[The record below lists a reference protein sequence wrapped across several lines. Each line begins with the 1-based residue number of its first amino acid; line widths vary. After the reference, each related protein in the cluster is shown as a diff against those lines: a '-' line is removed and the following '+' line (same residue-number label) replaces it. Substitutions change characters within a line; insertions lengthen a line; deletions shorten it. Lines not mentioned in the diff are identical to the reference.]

1 MSLTFITGNQ
11 NKLAEARAILPDLVG
26 RAIDLPEIQE
36 LDPHL
41 IIEAKLAAAIAHGLG
56 ACVVEDTSLSIKSL
70 GGLPGP
76 LIKWFLQ
83 SLGVAGLAQL
93 ALGHGPTQVT
103 TTCMIGY
110 RDNAGTNTFF
120 SATQS
125 GTIVLPRGST
135 TFGWD
140 PIFVPDGYDKS
151 FAEMTAQEK
160 QAISMRTQVF
170 GELKK
175 YLSEHLL

>member
-11 NKLAEARAILPDLVG
+11 NKLLEAQAILPDLVG
-26 RAIDLPEIQE
+26 HDLDLPEIQE
-36 LDPHL
+36 LDPQK
-41 IIEAKLAAAIAHGLG
+41 IIEAKLAAAEAHGLDTY
-56 ACVVEDTSLSIKSL
+56 VVEDTSLSIESL

-93 ALGHGPTQVT
+93 ALTKGPAHATA
-103 TTCMIGY
+103 TCMIGY
-110 RDNAGTNTFF
+110 HDTDGTSTFF

-125 GTIVLPRGST
+125 GRIVHPRGST

-140 PIFVPDGYDKS
+140 PIFVPDGHNIT
-151 FAEMTAQEK
+151 FAEMSPEQK
-160 QAISMRTQVF
+160 RAISMRTQVF
-170 GELKK
+170 TLLKQH
-175 YLSEHLL
+175 LS